1 MITITIMMLLRAVI
15 ATSVFPIVVVNSE
28 PSLRGGDIGNADD
41 HLTVVVAAADSAAAA
56 ENERFYE
63 SVRKSYLEEGCEQFW
78 GEFPSRTA
86 AAAAIE
92 YDPDSGSTNNDIE
105 INVIPLSRRRRIDE
119 TMSMPNNP
127 THGMT
132 CTCGMLYDLGE
143 SAIKEYIREG
153 GFAATTATTPN
164 NDIDN
169 DIEIVGSTSTQTTI
183 VSETKCVNG
192 FAGKFPC
199 NNVDLMVFLP
209 RMDIPLPDTNFPPN
223 LANDVWGWTSSNNRE
238 FVIWGIAEGVIFVE
252 IFDDPSNPLFI
263 WGYLP
268 TTPSTVRYIWQR
280 DIKVVGDYAYV
291 GSEADDHGIQI
302 FDMKRLLNINSASD
316 CMVNSQYCK
325 VFEADVVYKGGNG
338 FAVGRTHN
346 IVANEET
353 NFLYLVGGMNGC
365 QGGLHVVDVSNPLI
379 PQFVA
384 CFGKDGYVHDAQC
397 VIYKGP
403 DQNYN
408 GKEICFCFNESRV
421 TIVDVSDK
429 SNIQIISSTIYGD
442 RNYTHQGWLSTDH
455 THIVFGDE
463 VDELAQYH
471 YHGVEGFNTRT
482 LILQVRDLSN
492 PTNFQEYFGKTNS
505 VDHNQYTVKATAPG
519 QDYDSNVYHNTDL
532 IYQANYER
540 GMTILQVMDYDGGNL
555 VEVGHFQTHLLV
567 GIRPTMNGAW
577 STYPYFASGLV
588 AISSAREGLYIV
600 KPNLQDA
607 LVDPT
612 QPTNLPTMRPTKPP
626 TIPPTLSP
634 TVPPTKPPTL
644 SPTVPQTNPPTLSPT
659 VLPTMLP
666 TLSPTVPPTMPSPEI
681 SECEDTKTLN
691 YKNKGRGCT
700 WVGKQKMRLN
710 TKQNRRR
717 TRQRC
722 KKRWK
727 NKKLFTFCPT
737 TCGRVGLGKCR
748 KL

>member
-463 VDELAQYH
+463 LDEMRNT
-471 YHGVEGFNTRT
+471 GSKTRT
-482 LILQVRDLSN
+482 MILQVRDLAN
-492 PTNFQEYFGKTNS
+492 PTNLRYHFGETYS
-505 VDHNQYTVKATAPG
+505 IDHDLYIIEATALG
-519 QDYDSNVYHNTDL
+519 QDYDSNLYNGTDL
-532 IYQANYER
+532 VYQANYQA
-540 GMTILQVMDYDGGNL
+540 GLTVLQVVEYEDGNL
-555 VEVGHFQTHLLV
+555 VEVGSFQTFPNEITAPMLV
-567 GIRPTMNGAW
+567 GAW
-577 STYPYFASGLV
+577 SSYPYFASGLV
-588 AISSAREGLYIV
+588 AISSIREGLFIV
-600 KPNLQDA
+600 RPNLQDA
-607 LVDPT
+607 LIAPP
-612 QPTNLPTMRPTKPP
+612 QPPSNAPQPQPP
-626 TIPPTLSP
+626 SNPQSCGDSTTL
-634 TVPPTKPPTL
+634 
-644 SPTVPQTNPPTLSPT
+644 
-659 VLPTMLP
+659 
-666 TLSPTVPPTMPSPEI
+666 
-681 SECEDTKTLN
+681 DF
-691 YKNKGRGCT
+691 KNKGRGCT
-700 WVGKQKMRLN
+700 WVEKTRAEWTDKR
-710 TKQNRRR
+710 NRRR
-717 TRQRC
+717 IRRKC
-722 KKRWK
+722 S
-727 NKKLFTFCPT
+727 KLWNGERLSDYCPT
-737 TCGRVGLGKCR
+737 VCGKVGKGKC
-748 KL
+748 KNLV